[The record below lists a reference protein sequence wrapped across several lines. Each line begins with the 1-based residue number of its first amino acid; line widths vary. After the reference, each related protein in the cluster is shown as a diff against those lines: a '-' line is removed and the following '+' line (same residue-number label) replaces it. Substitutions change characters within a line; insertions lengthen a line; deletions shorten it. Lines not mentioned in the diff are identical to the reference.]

1 MGSSRSHSEY
11 RPPNWKP
18 CLNKISVNAFPQQ
31 HHTQQVNGDRRK
43 CSWVDAR
50 QGKMWS
56 GHSREHHWALE
67 TKEILTQSPT
77 RGNLQ
82 DTMLSEISQSQK
94 DTVLLH
100 WYEELCVKVR
110 ETENRMVLPG
120 AGKRGLG
127 SECLLKRE
135 FQFYN
140 WKRFQRWVAVRTA
153 HDMNVLNTTE
163 LLTYKWFD
171 GKYYAN
177 VFYHN

>member
-56 GHSREHHWALE
+56 GHSIEHHWALE

-100 WYEELCVKVR
+100 LYEELWERQK
-110 ETENRMVLPG
+110 TEWWLPG
-120 AGKRGLG
+120 AGQRGLG

-140 WKRFQRWVAVRTA
+140 WKPFQRWVAVRTA
-153 HDMNVLNTTE
+153 RNSYL
-163 LLTYKWFD
+163 
-171 GKYYAN
+171 
-177 VFYHN
+177 